1 MNSNITEKK
10 DSFESEELI
19 ARVPAYSQEAEDAI
33 NDFLQKYPVNVPL
46 HIVLSQNLSMHKILQ
61 SN

>member
-1 MNSNITEKK
+1 MNNNITEKK

-46 HIVLSQNLSMHKILQ
+46 HIVLS
-61 SN
+61 